1 MPRGSYLTLSAL
13 DLVRRIDAGELT
25 PASVVAM
32 CAQAIANHEDA
43 VGAFAALDVERA
55 RQIVKL
61 DASGL
66 AALPLRGL
74 PVGVKDIFDTEG
86 VPTEYGS
93 PIYAGHRP
101 KTDAALVTAV
111 RAAGGIVLGKTV
123 TTEFA
128 YLHPGRT
135 RNPHNLEHTPGG
147 SSSGSAAAVAAGMLP
162 IALASQTGGS
172 TIRPAAFC
180 GVAGLKPSFG
190 LLPVSGMKGMA
201 CTFDTVGLMAAG
213 VADVAYALSAI
224 SCRDYN
230 VHTATPPTLRI
241 ALVRT
246 NAWSEASKPMQH
258 AVESALY
265 SAKAAGA
272 QVQELVLPPVFE
284 EAYRIHA
291 TIQGCEFHRAMAFEY
306 SRHRDQISLA
316 LRKAIEAGAVVTV
329 EEYEEALRIAER
341 ARRELAELMTGVD
354 VLLTASALD
363 SAPRGLNSTGTSRF
377 NRLWTLLGTPC
388 INVPGLF
395 DETGLPL
402 GVQIIG
408 RFGEDH
414 LALMAAYFVEQ
425 AIARQFR

>member
-1 MPRGSYLTLSAL
+1 MPRSSYSTLSAL
-13 DLVRRIDAGELT
+13 DLARRIEAGELT
-25 PASVVAM
+25 PARVVEL

-55 RQIVKL
+55 RQIAAL
-61 DASGL
+61 DATRL

-74 PVGVKDIFDTEG
+74 PVGVKDIFDTEDF
-86 VPTEYGS
+86 PTEYGS

-101 KTDAALVTAV
+101 NTDAALVTAV
-111 RAAGGIVLGKTV
+111 RTAGGIVLGKTV

-135 RNPHNLEHTPGG
+135 RNPLNLEHTPGG

-190 LLPVSGMKGMA
+190 LLPTSGMKGLA
-201 CTFDTVGLMAAG
+201 YTFDTVGLMAAG

-224 SCRDYN
+224 SRRDYS
-230 VHTATPPTLRI
+230 VHTATPPAPRI

-246 NAWSEASKPMQH
+246 NAWSEVSRSMQH
-258 AVESALY
+258 AVESALS

-272 QVQELVLPPVFE
+272 QVQELVLPSIFE

-291 TIQGCEFHRAMAFEY
+291 TIQGYQIHRATAFEY
-306 SRHRDQISLA
+306 SRHRDQISPA
-316 LRKAIEAGAVVTV
+316 LRKTIEAGAAVTL

-341 ARRELAELMTGVD
+341 ARRELAELMTGID

-363 SAPRGLNSTGTSRF
+363 AAPKGLISTGTSRF

-395 DETGLPL
+395 DENGLPL

-425 AIARQFR
+425 AIARQCR